1 MEKNDTS
8 QYPIFD
14 DREEEKHSK
23 MTIDMIAVSNVDD
36 VTAPESLKIDKNKFH
51 TFGSEEARA
60 IMKQMSEQKEFVQ
73 YMPNV

>member
-23 MTIDMIAVSNVDD
+23 MTIDMIAVSNVDE
-36 VTAPESLKIDKNKFH
+36 TSPETLKIDKNKFH
-51 TFGSEEARA
+51 TFGSDEAREL
-60 IMKQMSEQKEFVQ
+60 MKQMNGQK
-73 YMPNV
+73 